1 MDNKKRNE
9 IILGLTCELFEMM
22 NFSINKAAV
31 EDIEGEEG
39 QAQVLVSLEVEN
51 PASLIGFRGKNLAAI
66 QLILSLAVKNKLGD
80 WVRVILDINNYR
92 GEQKTRLEAMTT
104 SLADRVV
111 ATGKSVQMASMSSYE
126 RRLCHMVLANREDVS
141 SESEGE
147 GEDRHI
153 VIKLKA

>member
-31 EDIEGEEG
+31 EDVAGEED
-39 QAQVLVSLEVEN
+39 QAQVLVSLDVEN

-111 ATGKSVQMASMSSYE
+111 ATGKSVQMANMSSYE
-126 RRLCHMVLANREDVS
+126 RRLCHMVLANRDDVL

-153 VIKLKA
+153 VIKLKS

>member
-9 IILGLTCELFEMM
+9 IILALTCELLEKM
-22 NFSINKAAV
+22 NFDIEKAAV
-31 EDIEGEEG
+31 EDAVDEEK
-39 QAQVLVSLEVEN
+39 QVLVSVTVAN
-51 PASLIGFRGKNLAAI
+51 PAAIIGFRGKNLAAI

-80 WVRVILDINNYR
+80 WIRVILDVNNYR
-92 GEQKTRLEAMTT
+92 AEQRTRLEAMAI

-111 ATGKSVQMASMSSYE
+111 ATGRPVEMMAMSSFE
-126 RRLCHMVLANREDVS
+126 RRLCHMAIADRTDIT

-153 VIKLKA
+153 VIKLKS